1 MNRLF
6 SLKFALLIPV
16 IRRFHFKKFYL
27 LVLLLTNLAF
37 AGQCGVKNIIGI
49 TYFDVRSNQNK
60 IEIKFT
66 VEGEKGINEFYLER
80 SFDDQNYTRIALI
93 PAKKTN
99 ESTVDYQYTDDI
111 KGFNGG
117 PVYYRIQVVD
127 ADGLA
132 KQSDVK
138 LVRVKEATDKG
149 PKIIAYPNP
158 VLDQLSLGMPS
169 SWRNKTVVIQVFNSF
184 GAIVKQSV
192 IKMAGPTETISL
204 NSLPRDFYILKA
216 SCEQQVTQEK
226 IKRN

>member
-6 SLKFALLIPV
+6 SLKFVLLIPV
-16 IRRFHFKKFYL
+16 IRRFPFKRFYL
-27 LVLLLTNLAF
+27 LVLLLTNLAI
-37 AGQCGVKNIIGI
+37 AGNCGVKNIIGI
-49 TYFDVRSNQNK
+49 TYFEVHSNQNK

-80 SFDDQNYTRIALI
+80 SFDDQNFTRVALI

-111 KGFNGG
+111 KAFNGG

-127 ADGLA
+127 ADGFA
-132 KQSDVK
+132 RQSDIK
-138 LVRVKEATDKG
+138 LVRIKETTANG
-149 PKIIAYPNP
+149 PRIIAYPNP
-158 VLDQLSLGMPS
+158 VIDQLSLGMPS
-169 SWRNKTVVIQVFNSF
+169 SWRNKTVLIQVFNSF
-184 GAIVKQSV
+184 GAIVKQTV
-192 IKMAGPTETISL
+192 IKMAGPTESISL

-216 SCEQQVTQEK
+216 SCDQQETQEK